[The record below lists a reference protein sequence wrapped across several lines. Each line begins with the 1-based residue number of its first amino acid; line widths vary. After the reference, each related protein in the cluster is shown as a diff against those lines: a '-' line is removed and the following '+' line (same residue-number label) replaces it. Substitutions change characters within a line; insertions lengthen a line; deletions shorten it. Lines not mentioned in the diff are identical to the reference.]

1 MNRSWRANE
10 RAFLLDLGE
19 LLSCEAVVAAE
30 ELSCTLRECS
40 NCTEIRDPGMW
51 SSAARH
57 CGRLHVVR
65 DKRLL
70 DILAKLQEAVKVW
83 GHPMG
88 RLSSGLTGLAT
99 QGGLGCSTQAA
110 KD

>member
-1 MNRSWRANE
+1 M
-10 RAFLLDLGE
+10 
-19 LLSCEAVVAAE
+19 
-30 ELSCTLRECS
+30 
-40 NCTEIRDPGMW
+40 
-51 SSAARH
+51 
-57 CGRLHVVR
+57 VR